1 MRKLTRSQIREGLDT
16 IPIETLL
23 SGGPG
28 KEPRLTTK
36 QREFARQVAL
46 GQSKAEAYRQS
57 HRRDVTKRTLKSEPY
72 MLASNPTIAREIQA
86 YSLALEAEKHRT
98 PGQIKALL
106 VQQLV
111 QHSLDADFPPAQR
124 VQCLKLLGS
133 LFEVQAFTE
142 HKTVETVKSSH
153 DIRARLIETLADVT
167 DVETDDVA
175 QLLAEIRQ
183 PGDHQGSD
191 QDDYQVADDVSQ
203 EVDTNNPRAQD

>member
-1 MRKLTRSQIREGLDT
+1 MKKLTRQEIKQGFDS
-16 IPIETLL
+16 IPVETLL
-23 SGGPG
+23 SSGRG

-57 HRRDVTKRTLKSEPY
+57 HRRDVTKRTLHSEPY
-72 MLASNPTIAREIQA
+72 ALASNPAIAREIQA

-98 PGQIKALL
+98 PGQLKALL

-153 DIRARLIETLADVT
+153 DIRARLIETLTDVT

-183 PGDHQGSD
+183 PMDGDVDSAEPD
-191 QDDYQVADDVSQ
+191 LAPADD
-203 EVDTNNPRAQD
+203 DIAQ

>member
-1 MRKLTRSQIREGLDT
+1 
-16 IPIETLL
+16 
-23 SGGPG
+23 
-28 KEPRLTTK
+28 
-36 QREFARQVAL
+36 
-46 GQSKAEAYRQS
+46 
-57 HRRDVTKRTLKSEPY
+57 VTKATITTEPY
-72 MLASNPTIAREIQA
+72 ALSRDPRIAREIQA

-98 PGQIKALL
+98 PGQLKALL

-153 DIRARLIETLADVT
+153 DIRARLIETLTDVT

-183 PGDHQGSD
+183 PMDGDIDSTEMD
-191 QDDYQVADDVSQ
+191 LAPADD
-203 EVDTNNPRAQD
+203 DIAQ

>member
-1 MRKLTRSQIREGLDT
+1 MKKLTRQEIKQGFDS
-16 IPIETLL
+16 IPVETLL
-23 SGGPG
+23 SAGPG
-28 KEPRLTTK
+28 KNPRLTTK

-57 HRRDVTKRTLKSEPY
+57 HRQNVTKATITTEPY
-72 MLASNPTIAREIQA
+72 ALSRDPRIAREIQA

-98 PGQIKALL
+98 PGQLKALL

-153 DIRARLIETLADVT
+153 DIRARLIETLTDVT

-183 PGDHQGSD
+183 PMDGDIDSTEMD
-191 QDDYQVADDVSQ
+191 LAPADD
-203 EVDTNNPRAQD
+203 DIAQ

>member
-1 MRKLTRSQIREGLDT
+1 MKKLSRAEIRQGLDT

-23 SGGPG
+23 SGGKG

-57 HRRDVTKRTLKSEPY
+57 HRQNVTRATITTEPY
-72 MLASNPTIAREIQA
+72 ALSRDPRIALEIQA

-153 DIRARLIETLADVT
+153 DIRARLIETLTDVT

-183 PGDHQGSD
+183 PLDGDVDSTD
-191 QDDYQVADDVSQ
+191 MDLAPADD
-203 EVDTNNPRAQD
+203 DIAQ

>member
-1 MRKLTRSQIREGLDT
+1 L
-16 IPIETLL
+16 
-23 SGGPG
+23 
-28 KEPRLTTK
+28 
-36 QREFARQVAL
+36 
-46 GQSKAEAYRQS
+46 
-57 HRRDVTKRTLKSEPY
+57 
-72 MLASNPTIAREIQA
+72 
-86 YSLALEAEKHRT
+86 
-98 PGQIKALL
+98 KALL

-153 DIRARLIETLADVT
+153 DIRARLIETLTDVT

-183 PGDHQGSD
+183 TMDGDIDSTD
-191 QDDYQVADDVSQ
+191 MNLAPADDDV
-203 EVDTNNPRAQD
+203 AQ

>member
-1 MRKLTRSQIREGLDT
+1 
-16 IPIETLL
+16 
-23 SGGPG
+23 
-28 KEPRLTTK
+28 
-36 QREFARQVAL
+36 
-46 GQSKAEAYRQS
+46 
-57 HRRDVTKRTLKSEPY
+57 

>member
-1 MRKLTRSQIREGLDT
+1 MKKLTRQEIKQGFDS
-16 IPIETLL
+16 IPVETLL
-23 SGGPG
+23 SSGRG

-57 HRRDVTKRTLKSEPY
+57 HRRDVTKGTLHSEPY
-72 MLASNPTIAREIQA
+72 SLARNPAIAREIQA
-86 YSLALEAEKHRT
+86 YTLALEAEKHRT
-98 PGQIKALL
+98 PGQLKALL

-153 DIRARLIETLADVT
+153 DIRARLIETLSDVT
-167 DVETDDVA
+167 DVDTDDVA

-183 PGDHQGSD
+183 PGDLPGDH
-191 QDDYQVADDVSQ
+191 QDDYLADDEVSQ
-203 EVDTNNPRAQD
+203 EVDTNNPHAQD

>member
-1 MRKLTRSQIREGLDT
+1 MKKLSRAEIKQGLDT

-46 GQSKAEAYRQS
+46 GQTKAEAYRQS
-57 HRRDVTKRTLKSEPY
+57 HRRDVTKRTLHSEPY
-72 MLASNPTIAREIQA
+72 ALASNPAIAREIQA

-153 DIRARLIETLADVT
+153 DIRARLIETLTDVT

-183 PGDHQGSD
+183 PGDHHGSD
-191 QDDYQVADDVSQ
+191 QDDYLVTDDDSSSAPLS
-203 EVDTNNPRAQD
+203 DGNAQD